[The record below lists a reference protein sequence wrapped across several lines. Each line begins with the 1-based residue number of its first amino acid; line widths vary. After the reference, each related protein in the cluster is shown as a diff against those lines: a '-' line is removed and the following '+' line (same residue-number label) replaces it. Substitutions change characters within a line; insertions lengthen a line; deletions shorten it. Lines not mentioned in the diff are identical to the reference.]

1 MSFILDSKVT
11 VDCPE
16 CRSRLTV
23 TLRDIQQR
31 RLVRCSRGH
40 SIRLKEQGDG
50 IRKVDRATED
60 LERSIRR
67 LGGTIR
73 FK

>member
-1 MSFILDSKVT
+1 MSFILDSKVNIE
-11 VDCPE
+11 CPQ
-16 CRSRLTV
+16 CKARLAV

-31 RLVRCSRGH
+31 RIVRCSRGH
-40 SIRLKEQGDG
+40 SIQLKEQGDG

-73 FK
+73 RR

>member
-1 MSFILDSKVT
+1 MSFVLDSKVNL
-11 VDCPE
+11 DCPE

-23 TLRDIQQR
+23 TLRDIQQH
-31 RLVRCSRGH
+31 RLTRCPRGH
-40 SIRLKEQGDG
+40 SIQLKEQGDG

-73 FK
+73 RR

>member
-1 MSFILDSKVT
+1 MSFILDSKVNI
-11 VDCPE
+11 DCPE

-40 SIRLKEQGDG
+40 SIQLKEQGDG
-50 IRKVDRATED
+50 IRKIDRATED
-60 LERSIRR
+60 FERSMSR
-67 LGGTIR
+67 LGGTVR
-73 FK
+73 RK

>member
-1 MSFILDSKVT
+1 MSFILDSKINVN
-11 VDCPE
+11 CPE
-16 CRSRLTV
+16 CRIRLTV

-31 RLVRCSRGH
+31 RLVRCPRGH
-40 SIRLKEQGDG
+40 SIQLKEQGDG
-50 IRKVDRATED
+50 IRKIDRATED

-73 FK
+73 QR